1 MKLGFF
7 SLAVAT
13 IVGSATAK
21 LIPTKQAIAP
31 EVRGQRGQRLKQQ
44 RMRRGLTCVITNI

>member
-31 EVRGQRGQRLKQQ
+31 EVRGQRLKQQ